1 MFFWLPHDDIQ
12 TYCDKYASTMESAK
26 KIKYDV
32 WVGEWS
38 LATDDCATWIGGFNN
53 VTTPAFHKCK
63 RVECPQS
70 YMPVHGTDFDRTA
83 ARLGPYGTEGLIFQQ
98 ALIKEGMC
106 AIDSEHFSEDQVLQ
120 LGQCLL
126 DTFNENVEGHFMWTV
141 RNQLEDRWSYV
152 TAYDKGWVKN
162 KPSNSTE
169 SIELDQ

>member
-1 MFFWLPHDDIQ
+1 
-12 TYCDKYASTMESAK
+12 
-26 KIKYDV
+26 
-32 WVGEWS
+32 
-38 LATDDCATWIGGFNN
+38 
-53 VTTPAFHKCK
+53 
-63 RVECPQS
+63 
-70 YMPVHGTDFDRTA
+70 
-83 ARLGPYGTEGLIFQQ
+83 
-98 ALIKEGMC
+98 MC